1 LILQI
6 NGEVRRMDIGEKL
19 KQLRIKNGLTQKDL
33 ADRCDLTKGF
43 ISQVENDLASPSI
56 ATLMD
61 ILESLGVSA
70 KDFFNDQNDR
80 IVFGEDDV
88 FIQENPETG
97 NRIRWLIPSALK
109 NKIEPILLTLSKNG
123 CSQQYSA
130 FDGEVF
136 GYIIKGSVILHIGN
150 QTYKVKKGE
159 SFYHSADHEHY
170 LENSHAHESE
180 ILWATT
186 PPNF

>member
-1 LILQI
+1 
-6 NGEVRRMDIGEKL
+6 MDIGDKI
-19 KQLRIKNGLTQKDL
+19 KQLRVKNGLTQKDL

-43 ISQVENDLASPSI
+43 ISQVENNIASPSI

-61 ILESLGVSA
+61 ILETLGVGA
-70 KDFFNDQNDR
+70 KDFFSDTQSENV
-80 IVFGEDDV
+80 VFGDEDV
-88 FIQENPETG
+88 FTQEDAELG

-109 NKIEPILLTLSKNG
+109 NKIEPILLTLSNG
-123 CSQQYSA
+123 GRSQLYHP

-136 GYIIKGSVILHIGN
+136 GYVIRGSVMLHMGGQIH
-150 QTYKVKKGE
+150 KVKKGE
-159 SFYHSADHEHY
+159 SFYHSADFEHY
-170 LENSHAHESE
+170 LENNSSGESE